1 MSTYMR
7 VFGAMKLKSENV
19 ASLEKAKREIE
30 EMMGWNQCRIS

>member
-7 VFGAMKLKSENV
+7 VFGVMKLKTENV

-30 EMMGWNQCRIS
+30 DMMRGNRCQIS

>member
-30 EMMGWNQCRIS
+30 EMIREYRE

>member
-30 EMMGWNQCRIS
+30 NMMRRIRCQIS